1 MPAQEFRM
9 ASRSVLS
16 MCLLAVV
23 GLASLG
29 CTSGTTGN
37 RSPNAPSPE
46 QNAGSSDGATRPPQ
60 QPRPD
65 PPPLR
70 GTCVADL
77 ARWAVGQR
85 ASATLLERARIA
97 STASVA
103 RFIRPNEAITMEYS
117 PARLNLYVNARE
129 IVEGVVCG

>member
-1 MPAQEFRM
+1 M
-9 ASRSVLS
+9 ASRRVLS
-16 MCLLAVV
+16 MCLFAVV

-29 CTSGTTGN
+29 CASGMSGD

-60 QPRPD
+60 PPRPD
-65 PPPLR
+65 PPPLQ

-77 ARWAVGQR
+77 ARWAVGQP
-85 ASATLLERARIA
+85 ASATLLERARVA

-103 RFIRPNEAITMEYS
+103 RFIRPDEAITMEYS
-117 PARLNLYVNARE
+117 PARLNLYLNARE
-129 IVEGVVCG
+129 IVSTVVCG